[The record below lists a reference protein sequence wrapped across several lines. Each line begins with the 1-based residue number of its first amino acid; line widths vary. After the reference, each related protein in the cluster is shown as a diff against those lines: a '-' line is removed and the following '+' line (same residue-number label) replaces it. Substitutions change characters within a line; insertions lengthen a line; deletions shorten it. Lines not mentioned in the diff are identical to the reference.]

1 MKSIEF
7 EELTASGSVVGTPV
21 MGLTKELLND
31 LSVVLIVNAGQ
42 IELKAQQL
50 FGLTSGAVLPMQQTE
65 NQAMQLKYGEHIV
78 AEGELVVTDNQL
90 GFRVSRVLDEQ
101 HGN

>member
-1 MKSIEF
+1 
-7 EELTASGSVVGTPV
+7 
-21 MGLTKELLND
+21 
-31 LSVVLIVNAGQ
+31 
-42 IELKAQQL
+42 
-50 FGLTSGAVLPMQQTE
+50 MQQTE

>member
-31 LSVVLIVNAGQ
+31 LSVVLIVNAVQ
-42 IELKAQQL
+42 I
-50 FGLTSGAVLPMQQTE
+50 
-65 NQAMQLKYGEHIV
+65 
-78 AEGELVVTDNQL
+78 
-90 GFRVSRVLDEQ
+90 
-101 HGN
+101 